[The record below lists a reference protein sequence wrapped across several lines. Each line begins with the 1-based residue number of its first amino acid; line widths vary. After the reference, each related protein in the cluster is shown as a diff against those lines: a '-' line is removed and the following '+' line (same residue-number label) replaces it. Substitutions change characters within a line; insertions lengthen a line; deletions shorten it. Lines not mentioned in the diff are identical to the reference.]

1 MARVLITVRALATL
15 LGLAGTG
22 LFGWQGTANAASDDA
37 ASAPRELHFC
47 AASCFTL
54 LLRNGVHVRADGSPE
69 TWGIERFSGDTVILH
84 RHDPEA

>member
-1 MARVLITVRALATL
+1 VARVLITVRTLATL

-22 LFGWQGTANAASDDA
+22 FGWQGTANAASDDA

-54 LLRNGVHVRADGSPE
+54 LLRNGVYVRATAAQRPGASRDS
-69 TWGIERFSGDTVILH
+69 RVI
-84 RHDPEA
+84 P